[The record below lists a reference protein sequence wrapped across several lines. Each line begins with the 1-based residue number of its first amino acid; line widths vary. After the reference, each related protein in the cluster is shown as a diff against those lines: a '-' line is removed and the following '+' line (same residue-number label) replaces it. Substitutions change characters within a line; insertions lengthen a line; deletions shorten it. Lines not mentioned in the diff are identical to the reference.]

1 MLESARI
8 ERRIGVTTGR
18 YANEECSHHSQDYNC
33 SDRYKIKSDRP
44 EPRGLALVCRFK
56 CSGCGRFVQRYHCGH
71 GSAHKHEGKRRADNT
86 KEQMMW
92 LRPSTPHILCARP
105 HTIFRSPHIP

>member
-1 MLESARI
+1 MLERARL
-8 ERRIGVTTGR
+8 ERRIGVTTWR

-33 SDRYKIKSDRP
+33 SDRYKIKSERP
-44 EPRGLALVCRFK
+44 GARIGSRLQVQVLRLC
-56 CSGCGRFVQRYHCGH
+56 RFVQRYHCGH

>member
-1 MLESARI
+1 
-8 ERRIGVTTGR
+8 
-18 YANEECSHHSQDYNC
+18 
-33 SDRYKIKSDRP
+33 YKIKSERP

-105 HTIFRSPHIP
+105 HTIFRSPHIPSSTVRPQQPQGVLTPHQERGGCEQT